1 MCYNVVAKQTKYNK
15 NCKKLPFYGLFYYT
29 RQYLLALFILYRNIL
44 RLSTMRKKILRQR
57 KERKIVD
64 IIQNIMSITTKT
76 LTEIERECGFP
87 KSSMR
92 KWSEN
97 IPSINKVA
105 KVAEYLNVSLDMLYY
120 GREKTSSFELSM
132 KEFELLELFS
142 QLTEDDKM
150 RFIGRMEER
159 IETYSSSQKNA
170 ETANESESRKEAV

>member
-1 MCYNVVAKQTKYNK
+1 MLCLQ
-15 NCKKLPFYGLFYYT
+15 LI
-29 RQYLLALFILYRNIL
+29 ALIILYRNIL
-44 RLSTMRKKILRQR
+44 RLSIARKKILRQR
-57 KERKIVD
+57 KERKIVN

-76 LTEIERECGFP
+76 LTEIERECDFP

-105 KVAEYLNVSLDMLYY
+105 KVAEYLNVSLDLLYY
-120 GREKTSSFELSM
+120 GTAKISSFELST
-132 KEFELLELFS
+132 KEFELLKLFS

-159 IETYSSSQKNA
+159 IEAYSSNQKNVEIA
-170 ETANESESRKEAV
+170 